1 MPDSPDEKRYD
12 DALGVNIPIE
22 KARAQF
28 ANDMRQELEE
38 SGADFSEMVPDGTI
52 EVVPFK
58 KKNIRR
64 ICQNG
69 EWLFSIVDVI
79 EAVTESD
86 RPSKYWSDLKSKM
99 IRSEG
104 FKDISDNIGNIALPL
119 SDGRMRG
126 ADVAN
131 AEVLFRIIQS
141 VPSPK
146 AEPIKRWL
154 AKVAYERIQETQDPE
169 LAIKRA
175 ILTYQLQ
182 GRTDEWIERRIR
194 SIVARNELTREWQ
207 KRGVKEGKDFAM
219 LTNIISEET
228 FGVGVQRHKRL
239 KGLSSQNL
247 RDHMTDLELILTMLG
262 ETTTT
267 TIARQR
273 DAQGLYQNADA
284 ARAGGSIAGGARKQI
299 ESETGQKV
307 VSSQN
312 FLGARKRVADPI
324 LLTEE
329 GRKVNETYEEM
340 QELQRISAIARA
352 IGVSVDELNDQDW
365 SIEPE
370 TGNDDMVYGYAVTL
384 ADGRV
389 YHLSPAEVE

>member
-1 MPDSPDEKRYD
+1 MADDKDYD
-12 DALGVNIPIE
+12 AAFGVDLPIE
-22 KARAQF
+22 AARKQF
-28 ANDMRQELEE
+28 ASDMREELEE
-38 SGADFSEMVPDGTI
+38 SGADFTELVPEGTV
-52 EVVPFK
+52 ELVAFK
-58 KKNIRR
+58 KKDIRR
-64 ICQNG
+64 VCQNG

-86 RPSKYWSDLKSKM
+86 RPSKYWSDLKAKM
-99 IRSEG
+99 VKNEG
-104 FKDISDNIGNIALPL
+104 FGDISDNIGNLPL
-119 SDGRMRG
+119 PTSDGKMRG

-146 AEPIKRWL
+146 AEPVKRWL

-207 KRGVKEGKDFAM
+207 KRGISDKKDYAM

-228 FGVGVQRHKRL
+228 FGMGVQRHKKT

-262 ETTTT
+262 ETSTT

-273 DAQGLYQNADA
+273 DAQGLYQNANA

-299 ESETGQKV
+299 EHETGQKV
-307 VSSQN
+307 VSSEN
-312 FLGARKRVADPI
+312 FLGSKRRVSDPVFLTEGGRKLSPKEQLDQQIEDQRAQSVAD
-324 LLTEE
+324 
-329 GRKVNETYEEM
+329 
-340 QELQRISAIARA
+340 A
-352 IGVSVDELNDQDW
+352 IGISIEELTAQDW
-365 SIEPE
+365 TLEENSS
-370 TGNDDMVYGYAVTL
+370 DDGLVYSYIVTL
-384 ADGRV
+384 ENGET
-389 YHLSPAEVE
+389 HHINL